1 MLSWYRISSFQEE
14 MLLWET
20 VISILSS
27 QITGRNEPNF
37 NVNMYC
43 ILDEK
48 KRCKSCNTNS
58 SPCAPCIHTCVPT
71 CYTWTVPTLDD
82 SHLVR
87 EISDWCNDGPWSFGA
102 RGFNAT
108 QIYFSLTLFYTT
120 CVKLLSRR
128 FVVQV
133 LAREADCDD
142 EEDLLSPSVSGSRS
156 TFFPCHATH
165 KRAIW
170 CAGYERMQLEIK
182 QRTNE
187 RLSRWWMRSSVK
199 REESEKG
206 KHSGCARIK

>member
-1 MLSWYRISSFQEE
+1 

-120 CVKLLSRR
+120 WNFSPDVLLFKSWLVRPTVMTKR
-128 FVVQV
+128 TCFLPPFLGHDQ
-133 LAREADCDD
+133 
-142 EEDLLSPSVSGSRS
+142 LS
-156 TFFPCHATH
+156 FPVTPH
-165 KRAIW
+165 
-170 CAGYERMQLEIK
+170 
-182 QRTNE
+182 TNE
-187 RLSRWWMRSSVK
+187 LSGAQDTSECSWKSNNERTSV
-199 REESEKG
+199 
-206 KHSGCARIK
+206 